1 MLKPARSALSACKRL
16 IAKLR
21 RSPAP
26 IQPPFTA
33 ALNTLSQAPSF
44 VIVQLGAYIGNSDN
58 DPLFNFLTHLPS
70 RQAPSRQAPSHQAI
84 LVEPVAA
91 FFSQLQNNY
100 RHVPGVHLE
109 NVAISDTPGTAPFY
123 RLGVDPVAHGY
134 PDWLSQLSSLKDERM
149 HSLWEQYEADPAI
162 QAFYLKH
169 RITEE
174 VPCLTFDQLAQ
185 KHALNQVDLL
195 QMDVEGYEFEIL
207 KTIDFNRWNI
217 RFINYE
223 SVLLQNNQLACETL
237 LRDHGYLLAS
247 YQKDTFA
254 CRPEDAPLL
263 RSIGHSPT

>member
-1 MLKPARSALSACKRL
+1 MLNPARLALSACKRL

-26 IQPPFTA
+26 IPPPITA
-33 ALNTLSQAPSF
+33 ALDTLSQAPSF

-58 DPLFNFLTHLPS
+58 DPLFHFLSHLPS
-70 RQAPSRQAPSHQAI
+70 RQPPSHQAI
-84 LVEPVAA
+84 LVEPVASSFA
-91 FFSQLQNNY
+91 QLQNNY
-100 RHVPGVHLE
+100 RHIPGVYLE

-123 RLGVDPVAHGY
+123 RLGVDPVAHGF

-169 RITEE
+169 RIVEP
-174 VPCLTFDQLAQ
+174 VPCITFDELAH
-185 KHALNQVDLL
+185 KHVLPRVDLL

-223 SVLLQNNQLACETL
+223 SVLLQKNKTPCETL

-254 CRPEDAPLL
+254 CRPEDAHLL
-263 RSIGHSPT
+263 RSIGHPPT